1 MPLAKAVSKAVDH
14 CISHGILEDLL
25 LANKAE
31 VIKMTIFEYDEE
43 QHKQTLLE
51 EGYEDGFNDG
61 KFTNLVTLVCRK
73 LKLNQTPSKIASDL
87 VEDPI
92 TIQTICD
99 IASSYTPDYNI
110 EDIIEQARQ
119 INNPQN

>member
-1 MPLAKAVSKAVDH
+1 
-14 CISHGILEDLL
+14 
-25 LANKAE
+25 
-31 VIKMTIFEYDEE
+31 MTIFEYDEE

-61 KFTNLVTLVCRK
+61 KLTNLVTLVCRK

-99 IASSYTPDYNI
+99 IASSYAPDYNI

-119 INNPQN
+119 INNLKN